1 MGNPGRRLRFHKGFQ
16 FDLACDHFHNVFDIL
31 AVLLLLQL
39 FCFFQHKFIETGAR
53 EPSGVFTGQLF
64 RVQKRLVQLLDLFRF
79 ALGFGTSHAKC
90 LGFSG
95 RGRRYLLF
103 GFFFLASGFDLFGRG
118 AKMPLDFA
126 FFLLRRAFPEDILV
140 LRIRLGKI
148 VEAESLREF
157 QVATAFRIALD
168 GQVNAPFNFRGR
180 TFSATAEVL
189 IVLHLELSNIFFE
202 CSQVFVDGGHT
213 RGKTSNHNA
222 KRVEE
227 NRQPNESTTIL
238 MRYGARGWLARS
250 RQEEKSRAR
259 HCPAVCRVLKCS
271 DGSAWKENSFSG
283 AGRILAR
290 SLQQVINAT
299 GVILHTN
306 LGRAPLPET
315 VVDEYRRSAT
325 QYSNLEYDLEAGA
338 RGKRDVH
345 TAELLMRLTGAEA
358 AIVVNNCAAAVL
370 VALAALARGGEV
382 IVSRGELIE
391 IGDGFRI
398 PEIMEESGAILR
410 EVGTT
415 NRTRLADYENAIN
428 EKTRALLRVHPSTFK
443 HTGLTETTSLEELVS
458 LSQRSGL
465 PLVEDLGS
473 GCLVDLSEY
482 GVSEPTVRQSIDSG
496 VSLVMLTRD
505 QLLRGP
511 QAGVIAGKRELIARV
526 RRYPLFRALR
536 VDKLTIAAL
545 EATLGAYLRA
555 AWDEIPTMR
564 MIRMTPQELK
574 RRAENFIRE
583 LRPELP
589 LDEVEIEIADG
600 ASLAGGG
607 STPSQSLPTKIIRI
621 ASARYSATKLEQRL
635 RRAPAGVSVIARVED
650 DRLILDLRTVFPEQE
665 PLLVKTLAAAL
676 H

>member
-1 MGNPGRRLRFHKGFQ
+1 MLRQIPSVDELLAQPRLMALSKRVNRS
-16 FDLACDHFHNVFDIL
+16 LVVEVAR
-31 AVLLLLQL
+31 AVL
-39 FCFFQHKFIETGAR
+39 A
-53 EPSGVFTGQLF
+53 
-64 RVQKRLVQLLDLFRF
+64 DL
-79 ALGFGTSHAKC
+79 
-90 LGFSG
+90 
-95 RGRRYLLF
+95 RGRI
-103 GFFFLASGFDLFGRG
+103 A
-118 AKMPLDFA
+118 
-126 FFLLRRAFPEDILV
+126 ED
-140 LRIRLGKI
+140 
-148 VEAESLREF
+148 SNW
-157 QVATAFRIALD
+157 TAISLD
-168 GQVNAPFNFRGR
+168 GA
-180 TFSATAEVL
+180 S
-189 IVLHLELSNIFFE
+189 
-202 CSQVFVDGGHT
+202 
-213 RGKTSNHNA
+213 
-222 KRVEE
+222 VEE
-227 NRQPNESTTIL
+227 LISAQVEKIL
-238 MRYGARGWLARS
+238 S
-250 RQEEKSRAR
+250 
-259 HCPAVCRVLKCS
+259 
-271 DGSAWKENSFSG
+271 
-283 AGRILAR
+283 R
-290 SLQQVINAT
+290 SLQPVINAT

-306 LGRAPLPET
+306 LGRAPLPES
-315 VVDEYRRSAT
+315 VVDEFRRSAT

-345 TAELLMRLTGAEA
+345 TGELLTRLTGAEA

-370 VALAALARGGEV
+370 VTLAALARGGEV
-382 IVSRGELIE
+382 VVSRGELIE

-398 PEIMEESGAILR
+398 PEIMEQSGAILR

-415 NRTRLADYENAIN
+415 NRTHLADYENAIS
-428 EKTRALLRVHPSTFK
+428 EKTRVLLRVHPSNFK
-443 HTGLTETTSLEELVS
+443 VTGFTDKPSLEELVA
-458 LSQRSGL
+458 LSKRSGL

-473 GCLVDLSEY
+473 GCLVDLSEH
-482 GVSEPTVRQSIDSG
+482 GVSEPTVRQSVEAG
-496 VSLVMLTRD
+496 VSVVMFSGD
-505 QLLRGP
+505 KLLGGP
-511 QAGVIAGKRELIARV
+511 QAGIIAGKKELIARV

-607 STPSQSLPTKIIRI
+607 STPSQSLPTKLIRI

-665 PLLVKTLAAAL
+665 ALLIKTLAAAL